1 MKVFRIING
10 KIESNVYIVTHN
22 NQTFIIDPG
31 FDYNGIFRYVE
42 ENKLTVKAIL
52 LTHGHY
58 DHCSA
63 LDQVASKYNC
73 PAYMNLRDMIF
84 IESPNSKSISIKRM
98 STKLNTPIRD
108 IQTLNHPDI
117 SIFSSPGH
125 SPGGVVFKF
134 KNESSIFVGDS
145 IFKNSVGRTDL
156 PGSSPSD
163 LEESLKMILSFPP
176 KTVIYPGHGE
186 KTSVEEELKYNPFI
200 KKTNY

>member
-73 PAYMNLRDMIF
+73 PAYMNLHDMIF
-84 IESPNSKSISIKRM
+84 IESPNAKSISIKGM

>member
-73 PAYMNLRDMIF
+73 PAYMDLNDMIF
-84 IESPNSKSISIKRM
+84 IESPSSKSSSLKGM
-98 STKLNTPIRD
+98 STKLNTPIKD
-108 IQTLNHPDI
+108 IHKLNHPDI
-117 SIFSSPGH
+117 SIISSPGH
-125 SPGGVVFKF
+125 SPGGVVIKF

-156 PGSSPSD
+156 PGSSPSA

-176 KTVIYPGHGE
+176 KTIIYPGHGE
-186 KTSVEEELKYNPFI
+186 KTSVEDELKYNPFI
-200 KKTNY
+200 NKTNY